1 MFSLNSHFYSMFLFL
16 SRLHQVNINSI
27 VSTFMFFLYV
37 CFNLSTLTS
46 YSYFC
51 FIVTTFSLFC
61 LFSSLYHLLISLFY
75 TRTVKIGQPICGEF
89 QCFSSFSSLSLS
101 LSLSFSLSLSLS
113 FSLSLSLSLSFSLSL
128 SLSLFKCK
136 PLFDGHI

>member
-27 VSTFMFFLYV
+27 VSTFMFCLYV
-37 CFNLSTLTS
+37 CFDLSTLTS

-75 TRTVKIGQPICGEF
+75 TRTVKFCGEF
-89 QCFSSFSSLSLS
+89 QSFSSCSSPSLS
-101 LSLSFSLSLSLS
+101 PLSLSLSLS
-113 FSLSLSLSLSFSLSL
+113 FSLSLSLSLS
-128 SLSLFKCK
+128 LFKCK
-136 PLFDGHI
+136 PLFDGRI